1 MNISH
6 VTAFRYAVLS
16 KSDDETVRDA
26 YLSWLEDGHLAE
38 VVKAGALSGEI
49 LRHDDPL
56 VVEAVYWFASRA
68 AFADYER
75 DHAPRLR
82 AESRERFPTG
92 LAFTRSAATRV
103 LSVSDAKDE
112 LRG

>member
-1 MNISH
+1 MNTSH
-6 VTAFRYAVLS
+6 DTAFRYAVLS
-16 KSDDETVRDA
+16 KSEDETVRDA

-68 AFADYER
+68 AFSDYER

-82 AESRERFPTG
+82 AESRERFPSG
-92 LAFTRSAATRV
+92 LAFTRSTATRV
-103 LSVSDAKDE
+103 VRVTEVNDE
-112 LRG
+112 LAS